1 MTNMCYICLMKKPL
15 NNPMPP
21 QMSGISKM
29 AEQKSMMKQAK
40 KTMMMAEAMS
50 MAKSMSDMPITKKV
64 KMSCK

>member
-1 MTNMCYICLMKKPL
+1 MKKPL

-21 QMSGISKM
+21 QMSGIAKM